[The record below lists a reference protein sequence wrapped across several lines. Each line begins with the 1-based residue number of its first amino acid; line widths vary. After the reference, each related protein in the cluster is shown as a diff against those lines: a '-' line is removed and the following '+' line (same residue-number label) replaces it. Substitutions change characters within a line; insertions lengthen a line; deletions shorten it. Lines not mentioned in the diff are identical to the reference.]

1 MGGAM
6 YLVPR
11 GKVLALLQ
19 AGDAALRSGDA

>member
-1 MGGAM
+1 M

>member
-1 MGGAM
+1 M

-19 AGDAALRSGDA
+19 GGDAALRSGDA